1 MGLETA
7 AIMAIVSATTAVAG
21 ASASFAQANKQKKA
35 KALAEKAADNAMNE
49 AKKKLNV
56 NYMEGTSIA
65 KEAYK
70 IERERMLVAN
80 ANATSAGQESERGAA
95 ATAGRVA
102 AATNE
107 AGQNVQ
113 ASMESALVSREQ
125 DIATENQANRNALV
139 EVDLAEAEG
148 AAQAAADAGAMRA
161 EALSQGMEGVI
172 TAGTTIASEF
182 VPLYKQSQE
191 QAFAGAQGV
200 NFNAAD
206 QEAFNKLGAANYKD
220 LARMQDGSMGQKEF
234 NTLKKKMMSPEQ
246 WELITRNQGY
256 IDALN

>member
-21 ASASFAQANKQKKA
+21 AGASFAQANKQKKA
-35 KALAEKAADNAMNE
+35 KALAEKAADKAMNE
-49 AKKKLNV
+49 AKKKLQV

-65 KEAYK
+65 KEAYN

-102 AATNE
+102 AATND

-113 ASMESALVSREQ
+113 ASMEGALVAREQ
-125 DIATENQANRNALV
+125 DIATENQTNRNSLV
-139 EVDLAEAEG
+139 EIDLGEAAG
-148 AAQAAADAGAMRA
+148 AQQAAADAGAMRA
-161 EALSQGMEGVI
+161 ESLSQGMEGVI
-172 TAGTTIASEF
+172 TAGTTMASEF

-191 QAFAGAQGV
+191 QAFTGASSSTLSGADIAG
-200 NFNAAD
+200 
-206 QEAFNKLGAANYKD
+206 FNKLGATAYD
-220 LARMQDGSMGQKEF
+220 PRMTDGSMTQEEF
-234 NTLKKKMMSPEQ
+234 NKVKKNMTDEQ
-246 WELITRNQGY
+246 WSLITSNQGY
-256 IDALN
+256 IDSLN